1 MQLAPGSTADQWFDE
16 SILSCSSFAH
26 LHREFMLR
34 WPPPKPPQY
43 SRAQQKERVMAQTL
57 KEEDIG
63 VWLPGEPTGNYG
75 QQFPQDVESVPA
87 VKLKRAKED
96 LNMNRTRDANIAQ
109 LKAQNSSA
117 LNTIPFQFSHL
128 SMDNGRPAQPYVR
141 ASHAYTNTIPFLTP
155 PPNAN
160 PNAIISQGAS
170 MAPISRPVRG
180 AGMNPMGWRGNPIM
194 RTAFTRA
201 QIMEKLNAVLQRQ
214 NTEAGV
220 RQYEADVNTWHRM
233 HGTKGVPSL
242 ERPYLLRPG
251 TAIVGSVTEPT
262 HLSSQCVTTKTLR
275 PQESRWR
282 QHVAAMLRRA
292 VPGQI
297 TTPTYTIAHATQA
310 VHPYYQQY
318 GAPMTPPVFAV
329 QEEQNWWEHSNVWAQ
344 QEAGYEWE
352 PENYGGPLPT
362 VEQ

>member
-34 WPPPKPPQY
+34 WPPPKTTTVLP
-43 SRAQQKERVMAQTL
+43 SATEGTSDGTDVE
-57 KEEDIG
+57 EEDIG
-63 VWLPGEPTGNYG
+63 VWYQGNL
-75 QQFPQDVESVPA
+75 QA
-87 VKLKRAKED
+87 
-96 LNMNRTRDANIAQ
+96 T
-109 LKAQNSSA
+109 
-117 LNTIPFQFSHL
+117 
-128 SMDNGRPAQPYVR
+128 MDNVIWANKVMRIAMGMGDSTGLLVEYTIEGIPNILHLFMRIVARIPSRRGECTSGQTKESQGRPEHEPHARRQHCTVEGSELISAQYYSLPIFTLIHGQWPPAQPYVR
-141 ASHAYTNTIPFLTP
+141 ASHAYTNTIPFLTT

-180 AGMNPMGWRGNPIM
+180 AGMTPMGWRGNPIM

-214 NTEAGV
+214 NTEAGLTV
-220 RQYEADVNTWHRM
+220 RHDQNPPAPRVKVAPAR
-233 HGTKGVPSL
+233 
-242 ERPYLLRPG
+242 
-251 TAIVGSVTEPT
+251 
-262 HLSSQCVTTKTLR
+262 SSNVTTGS
-275 PQESRWR
+275 SR
-282 QHVAAMLRRA
+282 ADND
-292 VPGQI
+292 
-297 TTPTYTIAHATQA
+297 PTYTIAHATQA